1 MFDPF
6 ERVLLTAG
14 GGIDNVLI
22 TSTRTMLRQNN
33 TISPYSYRIIH
44 KNFIPPKVS
53 KFFRMT

>member
-14 GGIDNVLI
+14 GGIDNALI

-44 KNFIPPKVS
+44 RNFMP
-53 KFFRMT
+53 